1 MAGHVC
7 PWWMAYTFDNWLR
20 GLVHPPKSILAH
32 YLEEGMTVLDVGCG
46 MGFFSIAMAE
56 IIGPKG
62 CVIAVDLQPQMLKVL
77 RTRAEK
83 KGVADRI
90 ITRAC
95 EQNDLKVT
103 EKVNFALAF
112 YMLHEM
118 PNEKKLFS
126 QLSSCLDTH
135 GRLLMVE
142 PVIHV
147 SRADFKRAVDTAV
160 DSGFKL
166 AGAPPVWFSYSA
178 LLEPAG

>member
-7 PWWMAYTFDNWLR
+7 PWWMAYTFDNLLR
-20 GLVHPPKSILAH
+20 GLVHPPKSILAP

-112 YMLHEM
+112 YMLHEI

-126 QLSSCLDTH
+126 QLSSCLDTQ

-147 SRADFKRAVDTAV
+147 SRADFKRAVNTAV

-166 AGAPPVWFSYSA
+166 AGAPPVRLSYSA
-178 LLEPAG
+178 LFEPAG